1 MVTVDGERMRP
12 SAAVARHGER
22 ARVTY
27 LSGRPGAS
35 QIRKQLEGVI
45 CESLNEG
52 RLALVAGDR
61 HRSIHLT
68 RIQQVVVLS

>member
-1 MVTVDGERMRP
+1 MITTDGERVKP
-12 SAAVARHGER
+12 SLAATRHGER

-27 LSGRPGAS
+27 LSGRPGTS
-35 QIRKQLEGVI
+35 PIRKQLEGVI

-52 RLALVAGDR
+52 RLMLFAGDR
-61 HRSIHLT
+61 HSSIHLT

>member
-1 MVTVDGERMRP
+1 MITTDGERMRP
-12 SAAVARHGER
+12 SLAVTRHGER

-27 LSGRPGAS
+27 LSGRPGS
-35 QIRKQLEGVI
+35 SPIRKQLEGVI
-45 CESLNEG
+45 CASLNEG
-52 RLALVAGDR
+52 RLALVASDR